1 MKIKCQAYLLL
12 RSIFT
17 FPIIRSTLKAT
28 VILLPLLGLTWVFGV
43 LAIGNTSVFAWLFT
57 ICNSSQVC
65 NHLADVY
72 VYTHSK
78 SLSFCCALY
87 KLLQNSIHFI
97 YASSSVW
104 FCSACKF
111 TAQILSLQGILIL
124 FFHVIRS
131 EMVWGKI
138 GQWFTTL
145 HDKTLGSILRS
156 QKSELVS

>member
-12 RSIFT
+12 RSMFT

-43 LAIGNTSVFAWLFT
+43 LAIDSNTSVFAWLFT

-65 NHLADVY
+65 NAPKLMVMDILG
-72 VYTHSK
+72 
-78 SLSFCCALY
+78 LSFCCALY

-104 FCSACKF
+104 FTLYAN
-111 TAQILSLQGILIL
+111 SLHEYYHCRV
-124 FFHVIRS
+124 F
-131 EMVWGKI
+131 
-138 GQWFTTL
+138 
-145 HDKTLGSILRS
+145 
-156 QKSELVS
+156 